1 MSTFEHVNA
10 SRWLQRRLI
19 SNDGILA
26 LVQVGYSKK
35 MANVW
40 SKVAEEA
47 AGSSNRSS
55 EASSSGF
62 STPS

>member
-1 MSTFEHVNA
+1 MIFLV
-10 SRWLQRRLI
+10 
-19 SNDGILA
+19 LA
-26 LVQVGYSKK
+26 QVGYSKK

-40 SKVAEEA
+40 TKVAEEA
-47 AGSSNRSS
+47 AGSSNRTS